1 MTSLDDTPRVPCAS
15 LLVRI
20 MTPGEG
26 RCGTCFLTI
35 TTQACA
41 ACASKC
47 KEDLNPAAAV
57 GFGPIAEAA
66 KAQRRKPPPLY
77 SDRVYDSVTR
87 CMPTALERKLYGR
100 LLAARQPWSV
110 REAARLVSWYR

>member
-1 MTSLDDTPRVPCAS
+1 MQGRGGGCSLTCTRQARAARAS
-15 LLVRI
+15 
-20 MTPGEG
+20 
-26 RCGTCFLTI
+26 RCKG
-35 TTQACA
+35 
-41 ACASKC
+41 
-47 KEDLNPAAAV
+47 DLNPASAV
-57 GFGPIAEAA
+57 AFDPIAEAA